1 MVTLNLLP
9 AEAQEAAFRALGHAI
24 ARIWS
29 QLPQDIQHRLFE
41 EAVASQGEATRH
53 QLAVLL
59 HDLNPRTC
67 DALKARAIFEPDS
80 LGG

>member
-41 EAVASQGEATRH
+41 DAVSQGETARY

-67 DALKARAIFEPDS
+67 DALRAQAIFEPDS